1 MSDDN
6 KNKII
11 TINHSRI
18 FLNEIVFYSQ
28 ERNGDL
34 EHLLVIFLRNNST
47 PIKFSFAYEY
57 KIREIVELLDKE
69 LIAIF
74 VNNLEY
80 DSDIQFINL

>member
-1 MSDDN
+1 MSLEIED
-6 KNKII
+6 KII
-11 TINHSRI
+11 AIGSSRI

-69 LIAIF
+69 LSAIF